1 MTRNEAKQSKLLLV
15 TMEELI
21 PQDHFLR
28 KLDAAISFEFVYD
41 IVAPLYSDR
50 GRPSIDPVLLVK
62 MLLLGYLY
70 GIDSERKLAEEVRYN
85 IAYRWYLG
93 LDLDDPVPDHSTF
106 SQNRRR
112 RFKGQEIFR
121 QIFNRIVRECQRAGL
136 VRGENV
142 VMDSTHIKANADN
155 HNSVWIDVLKKPEA
169 YWDDLNLTD
178 LPTEV
183 VRKSKNPCDAD
194 AGYMNR
200 TNKPKGFHYL
210 NHQCSDADTGIILD
224 VSVTGGDV
232 QDCECCVDRYAYLKN
247 EMHYPIKSAG
257 LDSGYDTIPI
267 HYGLTRLGI
276 DAYIRPCKRGIRK
289 TCDKFSV
296 EEFKWN
302 PSQNCYICPNQCKL
316 TFRGIWTRKKVPVRT
331 YASSSSNCNV
341 CKFRA
346 QCYSKN
352 SDAKKICRRIG
363 QTEWETG
370 RQRIGTHRYRQI
382 QRQRQIVCEGNFGLQ
397 KRCHNLRYTRKRGI
411 ENVLEQCLLSASALN
426 LKRLIKGISRA
437 KNPLAEAMVS
447 LVRKRISCFGDWSW
461 ACGGIKNV
469 ILSTDPRCRKRSGTF
484 SYFSMK

>member
-1 MTRNEAKQSKLLLV
+1 MMTRNEAKQSKLLLV

-41 IVAPLYSDR
+41 NVAPLYSDR

-112 RFKGQEIFR
+112 WFKGQEVFR
-121 QIFNRIVRECQRAGL
+121 QIFNRIVRECQKVGL

-142 VMDSTHIKANADN
+142 VMDFTHIKANADN

-183 VRKSKNPCDAD
+183 VRKSRNPCDAD

-257 LDSGYDTIPI
+257 LDSGYDTIRI
-267 HYGLTRLGI
+267 HYGLSRLGI
-276 DAYIRPCKRGIRK
+276 TAYIRPCLRGDRK
-289 TCDKFSV
+289 SPRWFSRSD
-296 EEFKWN
+296 FKWN
-302 PSQNCYICPNQCKL
+302 AKSNKFVCPNGKNL
-316 TFRGIWTRKKVPVRT
+316 VFKWMAKPKKGMPLLI
-331 YASSSSNCNV
+331 YA
-341 CKFRA
+341 A
-346 QCYSKN
+346 EN
-352 SDAKKICRRIG
+352 SDCNACSLRTKCISEKKLHREISRKWLSNFQDIS
-363 QTEWETG
+363 
-370 RQRIGTHRYRQI
+370 RQRIGTHRYKQI

-397 KRCHNLRYTRKRGI
+397 KRCHNLRFTRKRGI

-426 LKRLIKGISRA
+426 LKRLIKGIRRM

-447 LVRKRISCFGDWSW
+447 LVCKRILYFGDR
-461 ACGGIKNV
+461 G
-469 ILSTDPRCRKRSGTF
+469 
-484 SYFSMK
+484 

>member
-1 MTRNEAKQSKLLLV
+1 MMTRNEAKQSKLLLV

-93 LDLDDPVPDHSTF
+93 LDLDDPVPDYSTF

-112 RFKGQEIFR
+112 RFKGQEVFR
-121 QIFNRIVRECQRAGL
+121 QIFNRIVRECQKVGL

-155 HNSVWIDVLKKPEA
+155 YNSVWIDVLKKPEA

-178 LPTEV
+178 LLTEV
-183 VRKSKNPCDAD
+183 VRKSRNPCDAD
-194 AGYMNR
+194 VGYMNR

-232 QDCECCVDRYAYLKN
+232 QDCECYVDRYAYLKN

-257 LDSGYDTIPI
+257 LDSGYDTIRI
-267 HYGLTRLGI
+267 HYGLSRLGI
-276 DAYIRPCKRGIRK
+276 TAYIRPCLRGDRK
-289 TCDKFSV
+289 SPRWFSRSD
-296 EEFKWN
+296 FKWN
-302 PSQNCYICPNQCKL
+302 AKSNKFVCPNGKTWYLSGWQNL
-316 TFRGIWTRKKVPVRT
+316 KKVCRSLFMPQKIATAMHVCFAPN
-331 YASSSSNCNV
+331 AS
-341 CKFRA
+341 
-346 QCYSKN
+346 
-352 SDAKKICRRIG
+352 
-363 QTEWETG
+363 
-370 RQRIGTHRYRQI
+370 
-382 QRQRQIVCEGNFGLQ
+382 Q
-397 KRCHNLRYTRKRGI
+397 KRSYTEKYPG
-411 ENVLEQCLLSASALN
+411 N
-426 LKRLIKGISRA
+426 GYPIS
-437 KNPLAEAMVS
+437 K
-447 LVRKRISCFGDWSW
+447 I
-461 ACGGIKNV
+461 
-469 ILSTDPRCRKRSGTF
+469 
-484 SYFSMK
+484 